1 MTRPVNGIV
10 ENLVAAGVLAGGQRL
25 VELLTGGEGELRK
38 ACRAALARAVT
49 DTAHPRNDDE
59 RDWLV
64 QVIGEGLADK
74 GVPTRIAQGGQ
85 GPLELGTEAF
95 GRRLAEALP
104 DQLRDDLAER
114 LSVDVDRLV
123 KRFGSILVD
132 EIRTAAL
139 APRSRLQTLASRLE
153 ASQLQEAVGRVGHR
167 VGLEDGDVVQRLE
180 ELQRLSYDRVL
191 RRLEALGIP
200 AELTSALATELA
212 VPAASDEAATE
223 PLRVM
228 SGEVGAGKSTAAERL
243 HLAAIERAR
252 RDLSAPLPVFV
263 EARNLDQSVASEV
276 GRWWGRRELAD
287 RGLDL
292 VVDGLEEG
300 GAQRARDLVLDVREL
315 LRRWPKS
322 RALVVHRPIALAVD
336 EGQRLPVAL
345 LEEREAAAVVA
356 RVAGQPI
363 DAGTLHSWSAS
374 VRDAIRRPLFA
385 LAAGLALHSEHLF
398 VSPIELIDRLA
409 EHATSRLDWTTAL
422 PVLGRAAAASVD
434 VGHHPVLVSEVTRT
448 ADDRATLADTT
459 LVTLLPDGTFSWPV
473 VLLAEWFAAQHL
485 FREPEFVDR
494 IVEDAFRLD
503 RWRYALVLTAEIG
516 GYDAAEPVLG
526 SLARHAPAMAGWV
539 LKHAGRRVTRT
550 APPPYPESEWG
561 RRFRTS
567 MTALAD
573 GFGPLAPSIAPVRDD
588 QLLPLGISASE
599 QWVDL
604 AWNVADRDAPP
615 IGPLPRMTGF
625 FLPSDWTG
633 GRGIRLDSHPVFAW
647 KAMYEQLRE
656 GLKRALDGRQLLVGS
671 AVLQDEADWR
681 LALDLLGRSTV
692 RADPITLRELHDH
705 IAPYADEDDRT
716 GLQSGGRPAVR
727 LGDIRALL
735 RRLQDQGQTAI
746 TCPWPGPDRLGQGI
760 GWLPHLWSPEVLR
773 RRAEGVATTALTCY
787 KATVD
792 QWLPR
797 FAPQLHLAAA
807 WPVRFTGYVYPG
819 DPTRGMDDSASFIWA
834 ITSDADGPGADF
846 EIVDDVRHA
855 LSDVRAIAD
864 ASKGLKSYSWG
875 EIPGIYGLTPGTDLA
890 ANLLWDDLKAWE
902 WVSGSLRMRH

>member
-25 VELLTGGEGELRK
+25 VDLLTGGEGELRK
-38 ACRAALARAVT
+38 ACRAALVRAVT
-49 DTAHPRNDDE
+49 DTVQPRSDDE

-64 QVIGEGLADK
+64 QVIGEGLADN
-74 GVPTRIAQGGQ
+74 GVSTRITQGGQ

-95 GRRLAEALP
+95 GLRLAEALP

-123 KRFGSILVD
+123 ERFGPILVD
-132 EIRTAAL
+132 EIRRAAL

-167 VGLEDGDVVQRLE
+167 VGLEDGDVAQRLE

-228 SGEVGAGKSTAAERL
+228 SEEVGAGKSTAAERL

-252 RDLSAPLPVFV
+252 RDLRTPLPVFV
-263 EARNLDQSVASEV
+263 EARNLDQSLASEV
-276 GRWWGRRELAD
+276 ERWWDRRELAD

-292 VVDGLEEG
+292 VVDGLEEVG
-300 GAQRARDLVLDVREL
+300 VQRAVDLVLDVRSL

-322 RALVVHRPIALAVD
+322 RALVVHRPIALVVD
-336 EGQRLPVAL
+336 EGQRLPIAL
-345 LEEREAAAVVA
+345 LEEREATAVVA

-363 DAGTLHSWSAS
+363 DAGTVHGWSAS
-374 VRDAIRRPLFA
+374 VRDAIQRPLFA
-385 LAAGLALHSEHLF
+385 LAAGLALRGRHVF
-398 VSPIELIDRLA
+398 VSPIELVDRLA
-409 EHATSRLDWTTAL
+409 QHATSRLDWTTAL
-422 PVLGRAAAASVD
+422 PVLGRAAASSIDA
-434 VGHHPVLVSEVTRT
+434 GHHPVLLSEVTRT
-448 ADDRATLADTT
+448 AGDRATLANTT
-459 LVTLLPDGTFSWPV
+459 LVTLHPDGTFSWPV

-485 FREPEFVDR
+485 FREPEFVER
-494 IVEDAFRLD
+494 IVEDASRLD
-503 RWRYALVLTAEIG
+503 RWRYSLVLAAEIG
-516 GYDAAEPVLG
+516 GYDTAEPVLG

-573 GFGPLAPSIAPVRDD
+573 GLGPLAPSIAPVRDG

-604 AWNVADRDAPP
+604 AWNVADLDAPP
-615 IGPLPRMTGF
+615 IGPLPRMTGSS
-625 FLPSDWTG
+625 LPSGWVD

-647 KAMYEQLRE
+647 KTMFEQLRD
-656 GLKRALDGRQLLVGS
+656 GLKRALDSRQFLVG
-671 AVLQDEADWR
+671 AGILQAEADWC
-681 LALDLLGRSTV
+681 LAVDLLGRSTV
-692 RADPITLRELHDH
+692 RTDPITLQGLHDR
-705 IAPYADEDDRT
+705 IARHADADDRLS
-716 GLQSGGRPAVR
+716 LQYGSRPVR
-727 LGDIRALL
+727 LGDVRALL
-735 RRLQDQGQTAI
+735 RRLQEQGQTAM
-746 TCPWPGPDRLGQGI
+746 TCPWPGPDRLG
-760 GWLPHLWSPEVLR
+760 
-773 RRAEGVATTALTCY
+773 
-787 KATVD
+787 
-792 QWLPR
+792 
-797 FAPQLHLAAA
+797 
-807 WPVRFTGYVYPG
+807 
-819 DPTRGMDDSASFIWA
+819 
-834 ITSDADGPGADF
+834 
-846 EIVDDVRHA
+846 
-855 LSDVRAIAD
+855 
-864 ASKGLKSYSWG
+864 
-875 EIPGIYGLTPGTDLA
+875 
-890 ANLLWDDLKAWE
+890 
-902 WVSGSLRMRH
+902 

>member
-1 MTRPVNGIV
+1 MNGIV
-10 ENLVAAGVLAGGQRL
+10 ENLLAAGVLAGGQRL
-25 VELLTGGEGELRK
+25 VDLLAGGEGELRK
-38 ACRAALARAVT
+38 ACRVALVRAVT
-49 DTAHPRNDDE
+49 ETVYPESDHE

-64 QVIGEGLADK
+64 QVIGDGLADN
-74 GVPTRIAQGGQ
+74 GVPTRITQGGH
-85 GPLELGTEAF
+85 GALELGTEAF

-104 DQLRDDLAER
+104 DPLRNDLAER
-114 LSVDVDRLV
+114 LNIDVDRLV
-123 KRFGSILVD
+123 ERFGWILVE
-132 EIRTAAL
+132 EIRRAAL

-153 ASQLQEAVGRVGHR
+153 ASQLQEAVGRVGHYM
-167 VGLEDGDVVQRLE
+167 GLEDGDVARRLD
-180 ELQRLSYDRVL
+180 ELQRLSHDRMI
-191 RRLEALGIP
+191 RRLEAVGIP
-200 AELTSALATELA
+200 AELTGMLATELA
-212 VPAASDEAATE
+212 IPDTSGEVATK
-223 PLRVM
+223 PLRAI
-228 SGEVGAGKSTAAERL
+228 SDEVGAGKSTGAERL

-252 RDLSAPLPVFV
+252 HDLSAPLPVFV
-263 EARNLDQSVASEV
+263 EARNLNQNLVSEV
-276 GRWWGRRELAD
+276 ERWWHRRELAD

-292 VVDGLEEG
+292 VVDGLEEVG
-300 GAQRARDLVLDVREL
+300 VQRAGDLVLDVRSL

-322 RALVVHRPIALAVD
+322 LALVVHRPIAVDVD
-336 EGQRLPVAL
+336 EGQRLPIPL
-345 LEEREAAAVVA
+345 LKEEEAIAVVA
-356 RVAGQPI
+356 RVAGRPI
-363 DAGTLHSWSAS
+363 DPGMVHNWSAS
-374 VRDAIRRPLFA
+374 VREAIRRPLFA
-385 LAAGLALHSEHLF
+385 LAAGLGLGGEHEF

-409 EHATSRLDWTTAL
+409 RHATSRLDWTTSL

-434 VGHHPVLVSEVTRT
+434 AGHHPVPVSEVTRT
-448 ADDRATLADTT
+448 VADRATLAGTT
-459 LVTLLPDGTFSWPV
+459 LVTLLPDGTLSWQI

-485 FREPEFVDR
+485 LQEPRLVER
-494 IVEDAFRLD
+494 IVEHGSRLD
-503 RWRYALVLTAEIG
+503 RWRYALVLAAEMG
-516 GYDAAEPVLG
+516 GYDAAEPTLS
-526 SLARHAPAMAGWV
+526 SLARRAPAMAGWV
-539 LKHAGRRVTRT
+539 LKHAGRRVTRM

-567 MTALAD
+567 MTALTD
-573 GFGPLAPSIAPVRDD
+573 GLGPLASIIAPVRDG
-588 QLLPLGISASE
+588 QLLPLGIHATE

-604 AWNVADRDAPP
+604 AWNVADRDAPL
-615 IGPLPRMTGF
+615 IGPFPRATGSS
-625 FLPSDWTG
+625 LPSDWTG

-656 GLKRALDGRQLLVGS
+656 GFKRALDSRQFLVGS

-692 RADPITLRELHDH
+692 RVDPITLRELHDR

-716 GLQSGGRPAVR
+716 GLQYGGRPAVR
-727 LGDIRALL
+727 LGDVRALL

-773 RRAEGVATTALTCY
+773 RRAEGVATTALACY

-819 DPTRGMDDSASFIWA
+819 DPTRGMDDSASFIRT

-846 EIVDDVRHA
+846 QIVDDVGHA
-855 LSDVRAIAD
+855 LSEVRAIAD

-875 EIPGIYGLTPGTDLA
+875 DIPGIYGLTPATDLA
-890 ANLLWDDLKAWE
+890 ARLLWDDLKAWE